1 MARQGASYIAAFAKM
16 CAEDKG
22 FIRNLRKVRITSAGE
37 GKCRGELTIA
47 EEHQNPLGTMHG
59 GFIATLVD
67 QMSMFALQT
76 HENRPKA
83 VSVNI
88 NVSYFKPATTGD
100 EVIIDARTIRAGKKM
115 AFLEVDLIKKKT
127 GELLVRGSHAVFI
140 VSQKT
145 IS

>member
-1 MARQGASYIAAFAKM
+1 MARQGASYIAAFAKI
-16 CAEDKG
+16 CAEDRG
-22 FIRNLRKVRITSAGE
+22 FIRNLRKVRIVSAGE

-76 HENRPKA
+76 HENGPKA

>member
-1 MARQGASYIAAFAKM
+1 MARQGASYIAAFAKI
-16 CAEDKG
+16 CAEDRG
-22 FIRNLRKVRITSAGE
+22 FIRNLRKVRIVSAGE

-76 HENRPKA
+76 HENGPKA

-88 NVSYFKPATTGD
+88 NVREDQVMKPM
-100 EVIIDARTIRAGKKM
+100 EVC
-115 AFLEVDLIKKKT
+115 LQ
-127 GELLVRGSHAVFI
+127 LLQASNNR
-140 VSQKT
+140 
-145 IS
+145 